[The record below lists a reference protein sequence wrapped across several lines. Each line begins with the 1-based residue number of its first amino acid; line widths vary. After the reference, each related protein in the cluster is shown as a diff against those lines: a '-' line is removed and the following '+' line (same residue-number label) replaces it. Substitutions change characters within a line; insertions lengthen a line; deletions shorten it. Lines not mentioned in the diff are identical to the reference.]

1 MISQK
6 PYLLRAIH
14 QWIIDCGHTPY
25 LVVDVNAPGVNAP
38 PGYAKD
44 GKLVLNLSY
53 DATRNL
59 DLANN
64 EQLEFETRF
73 GGVSRHLYIPMQ
85 AVLAVY
91 AQETGQGLVFQP
103 ETPAPEPP
111 GSGSPPEPKTE
122 KPPVS
127 RKPSL
132 KVVK

>member
-25 LVVDVNAPGVNAP
+25 LVVDVNAAGVNAP

-73 GGVSRHLYIPMQ
+73 GGVSRHLSIPMP

-103 ETPAPEPP
+103 EIPPTEPP
-111 GSGSPPEPKTE
+111 GSGAPSESKPE
-122 KPPVS
+122 KPAAS
-127 RKPSL
+127 KKPSL

>member
-1 MISQK
+1 MIPQK

-25 LVVDVNAPGVNAP
+25 LVVDVNTAGVSAPE
-38 PGYAKD
+38 GYAKD
-44 GKLVLNLSY
+44 GKLLLNLSY
-53 DATRNL
+53 QATRGL

-73 GGVSRHLYIPMQ
+73 GGVSRQLYVPMQ
-85 AVLAVY
+85 AILAIY

-103 ETPAPEPP
+103 E
-111 GSGSPPEPKTE
+111 
-122 KPPVS
+122 KPPQPPDPEDRPQGKRAS
-127 RKPSL
+127 SGTAKKPSL

>member
-14 QWIIDCGHTPY
+14 QWIIDSGHTPY
-25 LVVDVNAPGVNAP
+25 LVVDASAAGVSAPS
-38 PGYAKD
+38 GYAQD

-53 DATRNL
+53 EATRGL
-59 DLANN
+59 DLAGN

-73 GGVSRHLYIPMQ
+73 GGVSRHLCIPMQ

-103 ETPAPEPP
+103 ETPPEPP
-111 GSGSPPEPKTE
+111 GPKDSPAINPA
-122 KPPVS
+122 KPPGTK
-127 RKPSL
+127 KPAL

>member
-25 LVVDVNAPGVNAP
+25 LVVDVNTPGVNAP

-53 DATRNL
+53 DATRGL

-73 GGVSRHLYIPMQ
+73 GGVSRRLLVPMQ

-103 ETPAPEPP
+103 ETPPTEPTGP
-111 GSGSPPEPKTE
+111 GSSPESKPE
-122 KPPVS
+122 KPAAS
-127 RKPSL
+127 KKPSL

>member
-14 QWIIDCGHTPY
+14 QWIVDCGHTPY
-25 LVVDVNAPGVNAP
+25 LVVDANAPGLRAP

-53 DATRNL
+53 EATRGL
-59 DLANN
+59 DLSNN
-64 EQLEFETRF
+64 DQLDFETRF
-73 GGVSRHLYIPMQ
+73 GGVSQHLYVPIQ

-91 AQETGQGLVFQP
+91 AEETGQGLVFQA
-103 ETPAPEPP
+103 ET
-111 GSGSPPEPKTE
+111 PPEPGPS
-122 KPPVS
+122 KPGGS